1 LLALLVCVSPEK
13 AKGSDAG
20 GAGNAQAIKQFKF
33 KKTVSAKLN
42 YLLFLPKDYAAKTAK
57 SGKRWPL
64 MLFLHG
70 AGERGSDIWKVTTHG
85 PPKIV
90 SQRPDFP
97 FILVSPQC
105 PENEIWS
112 NDLLLGL
119 LDWVI
124 RSYAVDTNRVY
135 LTGLSM
141 GG

>member
-1 LLALLVCVSPEK
+1 
-13 AKGSDAG
+13 
-20 GAGNAQAIKQFKF
+20 
-33 KKTVSAKLN
+33 
-42 YLLFLPKDYAAKTAK
+42 
-57 SGKRWPL
+57 
-64 MLFLHG
+64 
-70 AGERGSDIWKVTTHG
+70 
-85 PPKIV
+85 V